1 MIRIN
6 LLPHREFARDS
17 RKKAFIN
24 LAGLTAILALTTALA
39 VSLGIDRLIEAQS
52 SRNTFISH
60 ENEKLDS
67 QIKEIGKLRQEIEAL
82 MARQGAVE
90 ALQRDR
96 TIPVRVFDELARRTP
111 AGMVLRQ
118 IRQDDRGITLN
129 GWAHSNG
136 QVSMLLRTLALES
149 EWMER
154 PELIEIKA
162 AQMPNPAATTARKAE
177 REQLRVFEFTMTAQ
191 IKPLARPEPGA
202 KPAGPGGKPMAG
214 AEQAPAVPPMAANSA
229 RP

>member
-6 LLPHREFARDS
+6 LLPHREIARER
-17 RKKAFIN
+17 RKKEFLN
-24 LAGLTAILALTTALA
+24 LAGLTVALALAASLA
-39 VSLGIDRLIEAQS
+39 VSLGIDRLIEAQTA
-52 SRNTFISH
+52 RNTFIAH

-67 QIKEIGKLRQEIEAL
+67 QIKEIGKLRQEIESL

-118 IRQDDRGITLN
+118 IRQDERGISLN

-149 EWMER
+149 EWLER

-162 AQMPNPAATTARKAE
+162 AQMPNPSAVPTRGRD

-191 IKPLARPEPGA
+191 IKPLARPETAAKAGA
-202 KPAGPGGKPMAG
+202 KPVAGAGDAGPV
-214 AEQAPAVPPMAANSA
+214 APLAANSA